1 MKITHPSGDE
11 YDLYPGTEIEV
22 TRYNPFFHTLG
33 EQSMPVSLPSTA
45 KNLHILGNP
54 ERPENTNKAT
64 SRIDAAI
71 QSGAFSVVGRQAI
84 LSAQAKGSV
93 ETSFYLNEGA
103 FYEKMTNL
111 TLSEIFKD
119 RIVDFGSVEG
129 AISFMK
135 TLLASSDPRFAVFE
149 VVTDE
154 YFLNEVSFYQG
165 QPYFI
170 KEDETTETINDA
182 KITVPKGFY
191 ITPFVKVKHVLQ
203 EVFTHIGYSL
213 GPSFLDAPPFNDMV
227 FLNDNLD
234 TIAGGSIHYVDVVP
248 NIDVKTLLD
257 VLRKFN
263 IEFIPDETNRV
274 VNIKAFDHVFLEPPS
289 ADISHYA
296 VSIPVINYPDSYKQ
310 VRLSSEKLSIPEEL
324 SALLSNGR
332 RYTYHREAYSEGDL
346 LLIEILNQYPTAYLR
361 RLDGAIARDGIR
373 GDVVFTEKLCSLGMD
388 YFSGG
393 DLQPEELSF
402 PDVVTDAVIQA
413 RISPGSRIYITR
425 PYAGAGRTLQSRIQ
439 LTGENEESEE
449 TTDSGAQK
457 NPGGL
462 SPILCLFYRK
472 AGQCVG
478 TLYNYD
484 TEGNRLWDYSLQWN
498 GPDGIFEKFW
508 RQRDSLLRNALL
520 SVQVDAMLPEHL
532 KLSISSVHRVSFNG
546 QGYLISELQYS
557 TKPNSPGACSLLST
571 NLQKPVSEAPFAHEQ
586 FREKMY
592 VWFPARTY
600 SVTGTPGQV
609 VLTYRFDAEPVAFY
623 PPDPTPAQY
632 AAGGRYHER
641 VYTVE
646 YGRTTNGI
654 FNKLG
659 DCEMTT
665 WLVPRL
671 YQ

>member
-11 YDLYPGTEIEV
+11 YDLYPDTEIEV

-33 EQSMPVSLPSTA
+33 EQSVPVSLPSTA
-45 KNLHILGNP
+45 KNLRILGNP
-54 ERPENTNKAT
+54 ERPENANKTA

-119 RIVDFGSVEG
+119 RVVDFGSVDG
-129 AISFMK
+129 AINFMK
-135 TLLASSDPRFAVFE
+135 SLLSVSDPRFAVFE
-149 VVTDE
+149 VFTDE
-154 YFLNEVSFYQG
+154 YLLNEISFYLG
-165 QPYFI
+165 EPYFV
-170 KEDETTETINDA
+170 KEDETTETINES

-203 EVFTHIGYSL
+203 EVFTHMGYSL
-213 GPSFLDAPPFNDMV
+213 GSSFLDAPPFNDMV

-274 VNIKAFDHVFLEPPS
+274 VNIKAFDHVFLEPSS
-289 ADISHYA
+289 ADISQYA

-310 VRLSSEKLSIPEEL
+310 VRLSSEKLSIPAEL
-324 SALLSNGR
+324 SYLARNGR
-332 RYTYHREAYSEGDL
+332 RLTYQREAHIDGDL

-361 RLDGAIARDGIR
+361 RKDGAIVRDGVR
-373 GDVVFTEKLCSLGMD
+373 GDVLFTEKLCSLGMD

-393 DLQPEELSF
+393 DLKPEEFSF
-402 PDVVTDAVIQA
+402 PDTVTDMEGLA
-413 RISPGSRIYITR
+413 

-439 LTGENEESEE
+439 LSSENEDGDD
-449 TTDSGAQK
+449 T
-457 NPGGL
+457 NPTKTKDL
-462 SPILCLFYRK
+462 PPILCLFYRK
-472 AGQCVG
+472 SGYCLG
-478 TLYNYD
+478 TFYNYD
-484 TEGNRLWDYSLQWN
+484 NEGNRLWDYSIQWN

-520 SVQVDAMLPEHL
+520 PVQVDAILPEHL
-532 KLSISSVHRVSFNG
+532 KLSIPSVRRLSFNG

-571 NLQKPVSEAPFAHEQ
+571 NLQKPISEAPFAHEQ
-586 FREKMY
+586 FREKTY
-592 VWFPARTY
+592 KWNRYRTY
-600 SVTGTPGQV
+600 SVTGTPGRPYS
-609 VLTYRFDAEPVAFY
+609 YRFDAEPVPFY

-641 VYTVE
+641 IYTVE
-646 YGRTTNGI
+646 YGFITNGV
-654 FNKLG
+654 FTKSGECN
-659 DCEMTT
+659 MTV
-665 WLVPRL
+665 WLEPAL
-671 YQ
+671 Y